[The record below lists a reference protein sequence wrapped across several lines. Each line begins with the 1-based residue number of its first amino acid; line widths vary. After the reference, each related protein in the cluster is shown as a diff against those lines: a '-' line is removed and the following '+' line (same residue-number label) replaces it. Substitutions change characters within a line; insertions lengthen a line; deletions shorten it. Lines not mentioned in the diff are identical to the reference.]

1 MTRPHRGFGE
11 KCHSTVQR
19 EAKNGCVINI
29 LPKFQ
34 VHFFSFFLTEGCL
47 GAAFLSTLARYFLRL
62 FLQLLSYLQN
72 WKMESILATLIS
84 YQGHREFMWNHA
96 VLISSF
102 KTDN

>member
-62 FLQLLSYLQN
+62 TVSSALVLLTKLENGKHSCYIDIISRTQGIYV
-72 WKMESILATLIS
+72 ESCSA
-84 YQGHREFMWNHA
+84 HFF
-96 VLISSF
+96 V
-102 KTDN
+102 